1 MTEHKDIQNPE
12 NYKPE
17 DYAELERKLFS
28 PLTASS
34 ELKDIC
40 MTLAHL
46 PSKEAQEMLR
56 IFGESERA
64 DEVEWL
70 ECAVDEGQFHYISPQ
85 NEEERRDFLAL
96 KVMQELEN
104 EIVDLE
110 VKHDGLRLEFEKK
123 DIEHEAVKILVE
135 KGEIGPELDSALHAC
150 KIHTQT
156 KMKDVADQ
164 ISVKEKIFRQI
175 KKSISTERYKNINLM
190 DIRNIHMD

>member
-110 VKHDGLRLEFEKK
+110 VKHDGLGLEFEKK